1 MAAPTAPHAG
11 YEIPPPRTEVGVIGW
26 LTANLFSTW
35 YNAALTLIAGA
46 AIILALWY
54 GLSWVFAGADWTVIA
69 KLGGRFVIGQYNT
82 DAACAGNNCFWR
94 PQAALLLVIAL
105 LGMAWGLKGNAVAHT
120 GHTLSRWMPL
130 GDGRQIATVKT
141 AIFLLAL
148 GMFLL
153 TLVLLWN
160 TASISPL
167 RQAGLAVL
175 GVIALL
181 GVAWQLEGNP
191 VARNIAVGVT
201 AAAAA
206 FAFLP
211 YSMERM
217 GLDVRLLLLA
227 NIPALFI
234 GYALARWTPL
244 GTGLR
249 ITIAGVVIFLL
260 TLVLLRGLPLDL
272 DWRLLLLVV
281 ILAQPVGYVLNRF
294 TPLGKEIWI
303 TITVVAVFATVLTLL
318 QRLGVPGMQP
328 VGVIYWGGLMLNLI
342 LAVGGITLSLPI
354 GIALALGRR
363 SNLSLPLYIPLA
375 ALYGFTA
382 ALGYAGVLAGGFIP
396 LFPIVLP
403 AILLIISFGIAWSIS
418 RGNLMALLIANGIS
432 LGFGA
437 ILGGTLAVNLDLA
450 LPGLITLLVLVIDA
464 IALGVVLA
472 SGRSIEFPVVKAL
485 CVTFIE
491 VFRGVPLITLLF
503 MSQVLVPLAFPQD
516 FPLNSLLRAG
526 IIITMFSAAYM
537 AENIRGGLQ
546 ALHPGQAE
554 AARALGLAGWQTTLL
569 ISLPQ
574 AIRNVIPAIVGQFIG
589 LFKDTSLVYIIA
601 MLDIVETGRTF
612 ILGNPE
618 YLQSARE
625 MFVFVALVF
634 WIFTYG
640 MSYVSS
646 KVEESL
652 GVGQR

>member
-1 MAAPTAPHAG
+1 MAAPTAPNPG

-35 YNAALTLIAGA
+35 YNIILTLVAGA

-54 GLSWVFAGADWTVIA
+54 GLSWVLASADWTVVA

-82 DAACAGNNCFWR
+82 NAACPGNNCFWR
-94 PQAALLLVIAL
+94 PQASLLLVLAL
-105 LGMAWGLKGNAVAHT
+105 LGMAWGLKGN
-120 GHTLSRWMPL
+120 
-130 GDGRQIATVKT
+130 
-141 AIFLLAL
+141 
-148 GMFLL
+148 
-153 TLVLLWN
+153 
-160 TASISPL
+160 
-167 RQAGLAVL
+167 
-175 GVIALL
+175 
-181 GVAWQLEGNP
+181 P
-191 VARNIAVGVT
+191 VARNIALGVT
-201 AAAAA
+201 AIAAA

-227 NIPALFI
+227 GIPAMFV

-249 ITIAGVVIFLL
+249 ITITGVVIFLL
-260 TLVLLRGLPLDL
+260 SLVLLRGLP
-272 DWRLLLLVV
+272 
-281 ILAQPVGYVLNRF
+281 
-294 TPLGKEIWI
+294 
-303 TITVVAVFATVLTLL
+303 
-318 QRLGVPGMQP
+318 GVPGMQP
-328 VGVIYWGGLMLNLI
+328 VPVIYWGGLMLNLI
-342 LAVGGITLSLPI
+342 LSVGGITLSLPI

-363 SNLSLPLYIPLA
+363 SQL
-375 ALYGFTA
+375 
-382 ALGYAGVLAGGFIP
+382 
-396 LFPIVLP
+396 
-403 AILLIISFGIAWSIS
+403 
-418 RGNLMALLIANGIS
+418 
-432 LGFGA
+432 
-437 ILGGTLAVNLDLA
+437 
-450 LPGLITLLVLVIDA
+450 
-464 IALGVVLA
+464 
-472 SGRSIEFPVVKAL
+472 PVVKVL

-516 FPLNSLLRAG
+516 FPLNSLFRAG

-625 MFVFVALVF
+625 MFVFVAIVF

-652 GVGQR
+652 GVGRR